1 MPSRIA
7 RGQLPPKPHTELRLE
22 GGRLLYE
29 QCLTRQGFDGPF
41 TISYHLHRPQ
51 AFGRTPATRKW
62 TSAAQQ
68 EGQFDPLLRR
78 HFRTCQLELAG
89 DSLDARVPLLF
100 NDDVVVS
107 RRAPTTSDDFYFS
120 NADGDELLYVQS
132 GGATLVSPFGRL
144 RFTTGD
150 YVMVPKGVVHRFELD
165 DEVPQE
171 WLSLEFK
178 SELGPLAQ
186 YRNSW
191 GQFRMDAPY
200 GHRDFRAPE
209 FDGPEQCPIRD
220 VLLKRNDVL
229 HAMRTEHSLLDVV
242 GYDGSVYPWAFPILA
257 FQPRVAS
264 VHLPPT
270 IHGTFAA
277 RGVLVCSF
285 VPRLLDFG
293 PGAIPCPYPHASVD
307 IDEVLFYSRGNF
319 TSRRG
324 VGEGSLTLHPR
335 GIPHGPQP
343 GRYEESIGAK
353 ETDELAVMLDC
364 AKALT
369 PTAQAM
375 GVEDADYE
383 QSFAG
388 SD

>member
-51 AFGRTPATRKW
+51 AFERTPTTRKW
-62 TSAAQQ
+62 TSAVRQ
-68 EGQFDPLLRR
+68 EDHFDPLVRR
-78 HFRTCQLELAG
+78 HFRTSQLELAG

-107 RRAPTTSDDFYFS
+107 RRAPTMSDGFYSS
-120 NADGDELLYVQS
+120 NADGDELLYIQG

-144 RFTTGD
+144 RFTAGD

-171 WLSLEFK
+171 WLALEFK

-277 RGVLVCSF
+277 QGVLVCSF

-369 PTAQAM
+369 PTAHAM

-383 QSFAG
+383 QSFTG